1 MKKKKYASPEVLYV
15 LSSVDC
21 LTTSGGGYDNVIEDV
36 DWDNFNRETTL

>member
-21 LTTSGGGYDNVIEDV
+21 LTMSGGGGGTI
-36 DWDNFNRETTL
+36 T

>member
-21 LTTSGGGYDNVIEDV
+21 LTTSGGGTI
-36 DWDNFNRETTL
+36 T

>member
-21 LTTSGGGYDNVIEDV
+21 LTMSGGVGTI
-36 DWDNFNRETTL
+36 T

>member
-21 LTTSGGGYDNVIEDV
+21 LTMSGGGDDNVIEDV

>member
-21 LTTSGGGYDNVIEDV
+21 LTMLGGGYDNVIEDV

>member
-15 LSSVDC
+15 LSSIDC
-21 LTTSGGGYDNVIEDV
+21 LTTSGGYDNVIEDV

>member
-21 LTTSGGGYDNVIEDV
+21 LTMSGGGV
-36 DWDNFNRETTL
+36 R

>member
-21 LTTSGGGYDNVIEDV
+21 LTTSGGGGTI
-36 DWDNFNRETTL
+36 T